1 MKKKVLVI
9 DDDPNI
15 VELIKNRLSVNGYQ
29 VVTAYDG
36 EQGLEQVE
44 SEKPNLVI
52 VDVLMP
58 KMDGY
63 TFVRT
68 LRKSEETRDLPVI
81 VVTAKDKMRDLFEL
95 EGIRDYLI
103 KPYQSEELLMK
114 VAQYFE

>member
-36 EQGLEQVE
+36 EQGLEQV
-44 SEKPNLVI
+44 SAEKPNLVI

-68 LRKSEETRDLPVI
+68 LRKQEETRDLPVI

-103 KPYQSEELLMK
+103 KPYQSEDLLMK